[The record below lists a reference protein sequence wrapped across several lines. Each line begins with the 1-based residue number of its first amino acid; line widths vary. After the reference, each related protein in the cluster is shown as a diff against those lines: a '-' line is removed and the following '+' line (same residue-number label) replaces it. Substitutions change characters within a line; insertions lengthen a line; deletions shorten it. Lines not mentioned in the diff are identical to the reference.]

1 MRYSVWR
8 AGELSKWVNFSRG
21 EKRVFHFEKVVLY
34 FLRNSKP
41 EIAGDKEWTPSPAS
55 ILFPLVGKGVRG
67 RANIWTVGLRLIFES
82 HGLVSSF
89 SFFKDSANMMF
100 ALFTPAIYC
109 NVGEYFASY
118 RIMCRV
124 VFNNQSPWRC
134 ILQRDKPRRRLEWWY
149 LLQWILR

>member
-1 MRYSVWR
+1 MT
-8 AGELSKWVNFSRG
+8 GQI
-21 EKRVFHFEKVVLY
+21 FEQSAY
-34 FLRNSKP
+34 AFN
-41 EIAGDKEWTPSPAS
+41 
-55 ILFPLVGKGVRG
+55 
-67 RANIWTVGLRLIFES
+67 IFES

-134 ILQRDKPRRRLEWWY
+134 LLQRDKAL
-149 LLQWILR
+149 

>member
-1 MRYSVWR
+1 MARFRNGFLKGRKKCVLLRKSG
-8 AGELSKWVNFSRG
+8 A
-21 EKRVFHFEKVVLY
+21 VFCSQF
-34 FLRNSKP
+34 KP
-41 EIAGDKEWTPSPAS
+41 EIASDKEWKPSPAS
-55 ILFPLVGKGVRG
+55 ILFPRVGKEFVTGQIFEQS
-67 RANIWTVGLRLIFES
+67 AYAFNICES

-100 ALFTPAIYC
+100 ALFTPAFYC

-134 ILQRDKPRRRLEWWY
+134 ILQRDRAPLGLEWWY
-149 LLQWILR
+149 LHQWILQ